1 MVPYSSDGDVTRD
14 IQPASGC
21 KKPLLPHSLTHTN
34 TRILSPATLDTAQG
48 TESLSHLRKLAQN
61 FPTQESVGL
70 AGMVA
75 MGGGMGAIDEDDD
88 VPGQSIHRLYF
99 FIHTRTHFHHRSRG
113 EFRRGFKSRELKRKV
128 STGSDCVCVNLQHH
142 MFGSTSEHRI
152 A

>member
-1 MVPYSSDGDVTRD
+1 MVPYSSDGDVARD

-70 AGMVA
+70 AGMAA

-99 FIHTRTHFHHRSRG
+99 FYTHTHTFSSQISWRISTRLQKPRTKK
-113 EFRRGFKSRELKRKV
+113 KSFNWL
-128 STGSDCVCVNLQHH
+128 
-142 MFGSTSEHRI
+142 
-152 A
+152 